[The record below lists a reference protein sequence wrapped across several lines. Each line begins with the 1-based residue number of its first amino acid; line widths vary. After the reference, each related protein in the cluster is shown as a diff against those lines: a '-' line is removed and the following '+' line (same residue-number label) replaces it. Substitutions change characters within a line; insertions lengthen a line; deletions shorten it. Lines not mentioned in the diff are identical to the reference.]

1 MSKHVHSFA
10 ERHPGMEE
18 GVRKLAA
25 SNAAFSDICGR
36 FERLWDSLNE
46 NENEPVDADRARREL
61 RHLEQEMLAMFHD
74 QMRV

>member
-10 ERHPGMEE
+10 ERHPEMADR
-18 GVRKLAA
+18 VRQLAA
-25 SNAAFSDICGR
+25 SSAAFNDICGR

-46 NENEPVDADRARREL
+46 LENEPVDTERARREL
-61 RHLEQEMLAMFHD
+61 RHLEMEMLAMFHD